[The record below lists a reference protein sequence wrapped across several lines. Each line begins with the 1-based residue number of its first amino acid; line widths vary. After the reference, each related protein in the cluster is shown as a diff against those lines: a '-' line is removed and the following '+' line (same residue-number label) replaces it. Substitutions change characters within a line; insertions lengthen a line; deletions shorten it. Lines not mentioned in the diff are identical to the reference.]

1 MLHWQNHNC
10 YEGRKIYT
18 DSCTLIQIQTFWSQL
33 LTNTKVIGEE
43 RIKLEELLNLMN
55 GYKAI
60 GEIKNPIKFEEDS
73 FNNAKTALDDWLK
86 KILINILII
95 IRNSNDSKKNIKS
108 I

>member
-1 MLHWQNHNC
+1 
-10 YEGRKIYT
+10 
-18 DSCTLIQIQTFWSQL
+18 
-33 LTNTKVIGEE
+33 
-43 RIKLEELLNLMN
+43 MN
-55 GYKAI
+55 GYKAT